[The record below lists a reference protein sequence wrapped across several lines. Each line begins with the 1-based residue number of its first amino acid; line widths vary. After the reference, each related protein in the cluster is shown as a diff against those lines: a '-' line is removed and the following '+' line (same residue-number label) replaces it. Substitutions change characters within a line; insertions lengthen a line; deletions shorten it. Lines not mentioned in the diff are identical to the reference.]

1 MELIWIIIWSVMA
14 MFSVAYMGYL
24 LYQLFYK
31 LKKLLEVSLQLQNES
46 VQAKRLAEAN
56 QQEYQ
61 EAEPTDPNTL
71 FELLG
76 QRRKR
81 KRQIERKK
89 RDRQRRLISRISKIE
104 IDERFR

>member
-1 MELIWIIIWSVMA
+1 MELIWIIIWSVIMV
-14 MFSVAYMGYL
+14 FSAGFMGYL

-61 EAEPTDPNTL
+61 QAEPTDPNTL